1 MNRKRGFWIALW
13 VILVVVT
20 GWLAF
25 GHGGTGYGPWHGWGR
40 MGAWHDGYR
49 ADGGQ
54 GWYGMGPGMMGG
66 KGRFHGMMDPY
77 GAGMPGMGAGM
88 GFGMAPPDLTSE
100 QAQKID
106 QLQQEALAR
115 NRSLAQ
121 QLWAAHDALN
131 CHPLPNGGP
140 RMLWAAHDA
149 LNRLHRNEKRDWD
162 AIRAASQKLFDL
174 QRQQHDAAID
184 MQQKIDGVLTDSQRR
199 DMARSWRGHGWMGAQ

>member
-25 GHGGTGYGPWHGWGR
+25 GYGGMGYGPGHGWGR
-40 MGAWHDGYR
+40 MGAWDHGYR

-66 KGRFHGMMDPY
+66 ATPGPGWGMGRYHGMMGQY

-100 QAQKID
+100 QVQKID
-106 QLQQEALAR
+106 QLQQEARAHH
-115 NRSLAQ
+115 RSLAQ
-121 QLWAAHDALN
+121 QLWAAQDT
-131 CHPLPNGGP
+131 
-140 RMLWAAHDA
+140 
-149 LNRLHRNEKRDWD
+149 LNRLHMNEKRDWD
-162 AIRAASQKLFDL
+162 EIRAASQKLFDL
-174 QRQQHDAAID
+174 QRQQLDAAID
-184 MQQKIDGVLTDSQRR
+184 MQQKIDGVLTESQRR